1 VAIFHTY
8 IDDSTPGGEDAVA
21 GIGSDTLYGVS
32 ASRDFKVSGIS
43 TFSGTTEFDKVKFL
57 KDSTGDIGNSGQILS
72 STGSGI
78 DWINSNTTNVNSASN
93 IGVNE
98 NSTDAEQWLTFVGAK
113 SGNNPIRVDDDLRYN
128 PSTNVLS
135 VKGITLPGDDQKIT
149 IGADDPLEIQ
159 HNSTSTQVELKSD
172 AIISIMSGSAIEL
185 ENESGGNIARFVKSS
200 GCELYHNVSNT
211 STLRLETTDAGV
223 TVTGTVSATTFSGAL
238 NGSASGSSGSC
249 TGNAATA
256 TALET
261 ARTIGGTS
269 FDGSANITPGVSG
282 GLTGTPDIAVTDID
296 IAGALTDKNDI
307 TGTSGQ
313 VLTST
318 QTGVAWANA
327 GTLAAGAAA
336 QVAVANEATDT
347 SCFPVFAI
355 KATGADIALKSNAGL
370 KFDSDTG
377 ALEATSFVKTSGT
390 SSEFLKA
397 DGSVDTSTY
406 LTSQVQSDWNS
417 STAPAAILNK
427 PTLFSGAYGD
437 LTGKPT
443 LVTAFTGLSDAPANY
458 TSQASKFVAVK
469 ADASGLEF
477 VNNPNTDTQRA
488 IHDTPSNG
496 STAISI
502 SSNWAYDH
510 KELEG
515 NSAHVPAAGSGN
527 GSKFLANDGS
537 WKLPSYTTNTNTT
550 YGISCTDGDNT
561 DEEKITLTPSAGTA
575 DSIVLEASTGLSI
588 ARNGDKITF
597 TNTDTGSGGNSWRG
611 IDDTPVDGQTSES
624 ISSNWAFDH
633 NAGTGNSKH
642 VPAAGSAGQ
651 FLKHDGTWGT
661 PNYNSGANYYCNG
674 LAFDT
679 GTGVLTASI
688 NGATNQT
695 VDLDGRYIQSGGN
708 AATSTK
714 AFVTESNTDTISRGI
729 VFCDAANNASGNKDL
744 KYDRNLVYNANSNT
758 LVANNFQGT
767 LGNFTNVD
775 GAIKIRTDNGDA
787 YHNILFV
794 DSTTDNQYQTI
805 KMDDEASRLQWNPN
819 DENLV
824 AFTAQTQGLRQ
835 WSDGGL
841 GSSGQVLTS
850 GGSGTQWSW
859 QSISALDG
867 PLTIGGNVAVTGNLT
882 VSGNLQGGGQTL
894 IDITNAVKT
903 DRQSRQ
909 STAWIDVTGL
919 SISVTAKSASSKF
932 LIICNVNVAAENSG
946 GHDALVRLMRGTTP
960 IGNGTDGSS
969 VDQRCFG
976 QSGGQVGYYETNS
989 VGITILDSPGAGT
1002 HVYHVEFRS
1011 GNAGAAYKAWINKR
1025 GASSSTGFSP
1035 SSSITVMEFD
1045 R

>member
-1 VAIFHTY
+1 MAIFHTY

-93 IGVNE
+93 VGVNE
-98 NSTDAEQWLTFVGAK
+98 DATDASQWLTFVGAK

-355 KATGADIALKSNAGL
+355 KTTGSDIALKSNAGL
-370 KFDSDTG
+370 KFDSTTV
-377 ALEATSFVKTSGT
+377 ALEAGSFVKTSGT

-695 VDLDGRYIQSGGN
+695 VDLDGRYIQSGG
-708 AATSTK
+708 TSGG
-714 AFVTESNTDTISRGI
+714 SDTS
-729 VFCDAANNASGNKDL
+729 L
-744 KYDRNLVYNANSNT
+744 
-758 LVANNFQGT
+758 
-767 LGNFTNVD
+767 
-775 GAIKIRTDNGDA
+775 IRTDNGDA

-946 GHDALVRLMRGTTP
+946 GHDALVRLMRDTTP